1 MGYLLGSLF
10 PTRASGPGPGGTP
23 RARGRPGPVPG
34 RPGPARPGRPA
45 AGPGQARAG
54 PGRARTGPPG
64 LTKI

>member
-10 PTRASGPGPGGTP
+10 PARASGPGPGGTP
-23 RARGRPGPVPG
+23 RARGRA
-34 RPGPARPGRPA
+34 GPARLR
-45 AGPGQARAG
+45 AGPGRTRSG